1 MFDVHDCIGFLTNHG
16 AKAVGEA
23 MNQQFKKKDLTRV
36 QWMALYYIDQKG
48 AMTQKELAA
57 AMMISEP
64 SAAHLAERLL
74 QGELIHREGCAEN
87 YRVKLLS
94 LTEKG
99 KAALDELFPLV
110 EQFNRQGTQGIS
122 PQDLETFK
130 RVMAQMVQNVQE

>member
-48 AMTQKELAA
+48 AMTQKALAA
-57 AMMISEP
+57 
-64 SAAHLAERLL
+64 AAHLAERLL
-74 QGELIHREGCAEN
+74 QGELIRREGCAEN

>member
-57 AMMISEP
+57 AMMIDPPGGLRRKLPGE
-64 SAAHLAERLL
+64 AALP
-74 QGELIHREGCAEN
+74 HREGEGGLGRA
-87 YRVKLLS
+87 VPA
-94 LTEKG
+94 G
-99 KAALDELFPLV
+99 GA
-110 EQFNRQGTQGIS
+110 
-122 PQDLETFK
+122 
-130 RVMAQMVQNVQE
+130 VQPPGHPGHLPPGPGDV

>member
-74 QGELIHREGCAEN
+74 QG
-87 YRVKLLS
+87 S
-94 LTEKG
+94 
-99 KAALDELFPLV
+99 
-110 EQFNRQGTQGIS
+110 
-122 PQDLETFK
+122 
-130 RVMAQMVQNVQE
+130 